1 MRRGRTW
8 STAAY
13 HRGLFPAAIATF
25 AASLVPQ
32 FRRPA
37 PLVLRHNQLFGRAQ
51 PFAISALP
59 LLQLLCGMPGFE
71 FHDERERAA
80 WAAAFGGMAL
90 VAAGSAYNHWAPSN
104 QTLVWDRLPITVAF
118 MALTSAAV
126 SETISVDLGAALLPP
141 LLIFGAASVGYW
153 HLTDDL
159 TPYALTQGL
168 PLLLLPAL
176 LLAFAPRYS
185 HAAAYLLALLLYALA
200 KVCELRD
207 AELFEATKRRVSGH
221 TLKHLVSAAV
231 TLVFY
236 VQLLSRTRRDAAEA
250 VCTV

>member
-1 MRRGRTW
+1 M
-8 STAAY
+8 
-13 HRGLFPAAIATF
+13 
-25 AASLVPQ
+25 
-32 FRRPA
+32 
-37 PLVLRHNQLFGRAQ
+37 
-51 PFAISALP
+51 
-59 LLQLLCGMPGFE
+59 
-71 FHDERERAA
+71 
-80 WAAAFGGMAL
+80 
-90 VAAGSAYNHWAPSN
+90 
-104 QTLVWDRLPITVAF
+104 
-118 MALTSAAV
+118 
-126 SETISVDLGAALLPP
+126 GAALLPP
-141 LLIFGAASVGYW
+141 LLILGAASVGYW

>member
-1 MRRGRTW
+1 M
-8 STAAY
+8 
-13 HRGLFPAAIATF
+13 
-25 AASLVPQ
+25 
-32 FRRPA
+32 
-37 PLVLRHNQLFGRAQ
+37 
-51 PFAISALP
+51 
-59 LLQLLCGMPGFE
+59 
-71 FHDERERAA
+71 
-80 WAAAFGGMAL
+80 
-90 VAAGSAYNHWAPSN
+90 GSAADHR
-104 QTLVWDRLPITVAF
+104 RLHGPH
-118 MALTSAAV
+118 LGV

-141 LLIFGAASVGYW
+141 LLILGAASVGYW